1 MRTSDNVRT
10 AQSSS
15 ELTVASIL
23 AILRQRRQIIA
34 LTTAALFLLV
44 ALYCIFA
51 TPRYKSTG
59 IIEVQRSSS
68 DLLGL
73 ENLMAT
79 SSGEMGDALNASLD
93 LQTQVEIL
101 QSDTLALKVIEDLD
115 LEKTRDF
122 KPHWSPVGAVLGLF
136 SSTGISDPTSASLE
150 DAPQRRTF
158 VTKVFSAH
166 LKVKPVAGTRLIE
179 ISFTHSDPKVA
190 AQVVNDLT
198 RALMDYGFT
207 TRNSA
212 TNQTSAWLGHQL
224 EDLKKQA
231 HDLQARVVELQRYTG
246 IYSLGEDA
254 QGRDQV
260 YSATLD
266 QLQQATTALSTATS
280 SRIMKGALYDTIS
293 HGDPEMI
300 SSLAGSSIGASSATV
315 QNSLTL
321 LQNLRTQQA
330 TVAAQLAQDT
340 SKFGSDYPK
349 LADERSNLAYINKA
363 VNDEIERIGERAKN
377 DYEASRTTEGK
388 LQSVYDERKLQAGKL
403 NDRAIE
409 YGIAKQEADNSRMLY
424 EDLSKRLKEAGVIEG
439 LRSSNISVV
448 SPGRVSPKPSSPNT
462 PLYLAGA
469 VVLGLFFGVCA
480 ALYSDMMD
488 RTVQSFGVVEESLGI
503 TFFAVLPSLIK
514 RTFKD
519 LLPASLTR
527 LIAKKNVTQTD
538 PLVVLDNPTSAFAEA
553 LRRMRMSLLSSR
565 GAPSPQVILVTSSV
579 PDEGK
584 TTVAVNTAALLAQ
597 SGKSVLFVEADLRQ
611 PGSTRLFDPSQGT
624 VPGLSDLLSNPK
636 QLMLVNQVKEIPN
649 MQILPSGP
657 TTVYPTELL
666 STARMGELLKQWK
679 LQFDYIVVDAP
690 SLLDVTDAFILSE
703 LADITLLVAR
713 YGFTTNKALE
723 RAYRML
729 ASDSET
735 RIGVVLNAADRSSVS
750 YTDYYGYSGSPYYQ
764 TS

>member
-1 MRTSDNVRT
+1 
-10 AQSSS
+10 
-15 ELTVASIL
+15 
-23 AILRQRRQIIA
+23 
-34 LTTAALFLLV
+34 
-44 ALYCIFA
+44 
-51 TPRYKSTG
+51 
-59 IIEVQRSSS
+59 
-68 DLLGL
+68 
-73 ENLMAT
+73 
-79 SSGEMGDALNASLD
+79 
-93 LQTQVEIL
+93 
-101 QSDTLALKVIEDLD
+101 
-115 LEKTRDF
+115 
-122 KPHWSPVGAVLGLF
+122 
-136 SSTGISDPTSASLE
+136 
-150 DAPQRRTF
+150 
-158 VTKVFSAH
+158 
-166 LKVKPVAGTRLIE
+166 VKPVAGTRLIE

-190 AQVVNDLT
+190 AAVVNDLT

-377 DYEASRTTEGK
+377 DYEASRTTESK

-448 SPGRVSPKPSSPNT
+448 SPGRVSPKPSTPNP

-469 VVLGLFFGVCA
+469 IVLGLFFGVCA
-480 ALYSDMMD
+480 ALYSDMTD

-503 TFFAVLPSLIK
+503 IFFAVLPSLVK

-519 LLPASLTR
+519 LLPASL
-527 LIAKKNVTQTD
+527 AKFVAKENTTQTD
-538 PLVVLDNPTSAFAEA
+538 PLVVLNNPTSAFAEA

-565 GAPSPQVILVTSSV
+565 GAPSPRVILVTSSV

-636 QLMLVNQVKEIPN
+636 QLMLANQVKEIPN
-649 MQILPSGP
+649 MQILPSGA
-657 TTVYPTELL
+657 TTLYPTELL
-666 STARMGELLKQWK
+666 GTARMGELLKQWK
-679 LQFDYIVVDAP
+679 LQFDYIVIDAP

-713 YGFTTNKALE
+713 YGFTTNKSLE
-723 RAYRML
+723 RAYQML
-729 ASDSET
+729 ASDPET

>member
-1 MRTSDNVRT
+1 MRTSDIVRT

-15 ELTVASIL
+15 DLTVASIL
-23 AILRQRRQIIA
+23 AILKQRRQVIA
-34 LTTAALFLLV
+34 LSTVALFLLV
-44 ALYCIFA
+44 ALYCVFA

-79 SSGEMGDALNASLD
+79 PSGEMGDALNASLD

-122 KPHWSPVGAVLGLF
+122 KPHWSPIGAVLGIF
-136 SSTGISDPTSASLE
+136 SSTGVADPTSASLE
-150 DAPQRRTF
+150 DSPQRRTF
-158 VTKVFSAH
+158 VTKVFSNH

-190 AQVVNDLT
+190 AAVVNDLT
-198 RALMDYGFT
+198 RALMDYGFI

-377 DYEASRTTEGK
+377 DYEASRAAEGK

-448 SPGRVSPKPSSPNT
+448 SPGRVSPKPSTPNP

-469 VVLGLFFGVCA
+469 IVLGLFFGVCA
-480 ALYSDMMD
+480 ALYSDMTD

-503 TFFAVLPSLIK
+503 TFFAVLPSLVK
-514 RTFKD
+514 RTFND
-519 LLPASLTR
+519 LLPATLT
-527 LIAKKNVTQTD
+527 KFVVKENVEQTD
-538 PLVVLDNPTSAFAEA
+538 PLVV
-553 LRRMRMSLLSSR
+553 
-565 GAPSPQVILVTSSV
+565 
-579 PDEGK
+579 
-584 TTVAVNTAALLAQ
+584 
-597 SGKSVLFVEADLRQ
+597 
-611 PGSTRLFDPSQGT
+611 
-624 VPGLSDLLSNPK
+624 
-636 QLMLVNQVKEIPN
+636 
-649 MQILPSGP
+649 
-657 TTVYPTELL
+657 
-666 STARMGELLKQWK
+666 
-679 LQFDYIVVDAP
+679 
-690 SLLDVTDAFILSE
+690 
-703 LADITLLVAR
+703 
-713 YGFTTNKALE
+713 
-723 RAYRML
+723 
-729 ASDSET
+729 
-735 RIGVVLNAADRSSVS
+735 
-750 YTDYYGYSGSPYYQ
+750 
-764 TS
+764 